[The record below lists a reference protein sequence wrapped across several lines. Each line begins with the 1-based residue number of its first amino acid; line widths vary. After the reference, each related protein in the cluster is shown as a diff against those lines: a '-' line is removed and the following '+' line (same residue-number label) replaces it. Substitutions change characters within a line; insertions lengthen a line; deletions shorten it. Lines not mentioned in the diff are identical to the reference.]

1 MEFQQLQIVAGTVSS
16 MMFVAGTFPMLFK
29 SFMTKDLGS
38 YSLENIALSNLGN
51 LIHWVYIAS
60 LPPGPIWFLHG
71 FITITTVLMFI
82 GYLRYERGGSFS
94 AMVEQLNTLIISRK
108 ERSQYRILL
117 PTPTATGPPDS
128 SITACQKITAN

>member
-16 MMFVAGTFPMLFK
+16 VMFVAGTFPMLFK

-60 LPPGPIWFLHG
+60 LPLGPIWFLHG
-71 FITITTVLMFI
+71 FFTITTALMFI
-82 GYLRYERGGSFS
+82 PVVVYFSPTMFTFLVCRLCHTGRIIDQHFIKVSLPSMLFFTWCSPHGSRRLMF
-94 AMVEQLNTLIISRK
+94 
-108 ERSQYRILL
+108 
-117 PTPTATGPPDS
+117 
-128 SITACQKITAN
+128 